1 MADTASTTSIIAV
14 AGLIT
19 GNLIGAGILGLP
31 INTGL
36 AGLGPS
42 ILAMA
47 AGGALMFLS
56 AIILG
61 DRAVRSRNESFDYPS
76 MYEAILGKTGKW
88 VAVAANLIILYG
100 LLIAYLTGG
109 AKIIANFAGGAASP
123 SLIMLLLAVPLVAL
137 TCINLSFL
145 QKLNTLFILVLVSAF
160 AILLGQGIGQIE
172 TSRLTRADW
181 GYLPATLPIIVT
193 AFHFHNIIPTISTSL
208 GWDPARYRKAVFWG
222 MALAFFMNGAWVLVG
237 IGVIPLTGDNSI
249 LQAWQTNLPATVP
262 MGVQLQSV
270 LFTVCAAIFALTAI
284 CTSFLANG
292 LGLQGFIRDILVNT
306 FNINRRP
313 LVIALTFLPPVII
326 ALVYPDIFLRAL
338 DLVGGVGIVVLF
350 GVLPA
355 LIVLLDRNHRP
366 QMRGLCLVA
375 LLFALFILGVEIMQE
390 LGLLA
395 LHPAVEYHKID
406 F

>member
-61 DRAVRSRNESFDYPS
+61 DRAVRSRSESFDYPS

-100 LLIAYLTGG
+100 LLTAYLTGG
-109 AKIIANFAGGAASP
+109 AKIIANFVGGAASQ
-123 SLIMLLLAVPLVAL
+123 SLIMLLLSVPLVAL

-172 TSRLTRADW
+172 VSRLARADW

-249 LQAWQTNLPATVP
+249 FEAWQTNLPATVP

-270 LFTVCAAIFALTAI
+270 LFTVCASIFALTAI

-292 LGLQGFIRDILVNT
+292 LGLQGFIRDLLVNT

-338 DLVGGVGIVVLF
+338 DLVGGVGIVILF

-375 LLFALFILGVEIMQE
+375 LLVALFILGVEIMQE
-390 LGLLA
+390 TGLLA
-395 LHPAVEYHKID
+395 LHPAVEYHKVD